1 MTPWKHAESTA
12 RKWGGS
18 PSDYVHIH
26 DWFDETKQFT
36 GDWTHRALRHHSA
49 GIQWAIDK
57 FGHVVVNSKGHSI
70 PVMNAEPINK
80 SLYDKLKAQGVNRVK
95 LCFSGGSDEGF
106 LDVFL
111 YPEFDYTDEEA
122 RNLLK
127 EVENWAWGVYS
138 YSGAGEGNDYGD
150 NITYDLVENTVET
163 EEWYMERTYGDSS
176 EGELVV
182 EDEE

>member
-1 MTPWKHAESTA
+1 MN
-12 RKWGGS
+12 
-18 PSDYVHIH
+18 V
-26 DWFDETKQFT
+26 
-36 GDWTHRALRHHSA
+36 
-49 GIQWAIDK
+49 
-57 FGHVVVNSKGHSI
+57 
-70 PVMNAEPINK
+70 NAEPIKK

-106 LDVFL
+106 LDVFF
-111 YPEFDYTDEEA
+111 YPELDYTDEEA

-127 EVENWAWGVYS
+127 EVENWAWDVYS

-163 EEWYMERTYGDSS
+163 KEWYMERTYGGSS

>member
-1 MTPWKHAESTA
+1 MN
-12 RKWGGS
+12 
-18 PSDYVHIH
+18 
-26 DWFDETKQFT
+26 
-36 GDWTHRALRHHSA
+36 L
-49 GIQWAIDK
+49 
-57 FGHVVVNSKGHSI
+57 
-70 PVMNAEPINK
+70 NAEPIKK

-111 YPEFDYTDEEA
+111 YPELDYTDEEA

-127 EVENWAWGVYS
+127 EVENWAWDVYS

-163 EEWYMERTYGDSS
+163 EEWYMERTCGDCS

>member
-1 MTPWKHAESTA
+1 MN
-12 RKWGGS
+12 
-18 PSDYVHIH
+18 I
-26 DWFDETKQFT
+26 
-36 GDWTHRALRHHSA
+36 
-49 GIQWAIDK
+49 
-57 FGHVVVNSKGHSI
+57 
-70 PVMNAEPINK
+70 NAEPIKK
-80 SLYDKLKAQGVNRVK
+80 SLYDKLKDQGVNRVK

-106 LDVFL
+106 LDVFF
-111 YPEFDYTDEEA
+111 YPELDYTDEEA

-127 EVENWAWGVYS
+127 EVENWAWDVYS

-163 EEWYMERTYGDSS
+163 EEWYMERTYGDCS